1 MKRISNEDKLYF
13 TEHFSLYTYTHTNTH
28 TQSQFE
34 SVYTNRLMTGYVNR
48 MSLEVE
54 LTKKKKRANILC
66 NLSLFF
72 IFLFLFNV

>member
-1 MKRISNEDKLYF
+1 MQLVMKINFILLNIFHYIP
-13 TEHFSLYTYTHTNTH
+13 TH

-34 SVYTNRLMTGYVNR
+34 SIYTNRLMTGYVNR